1 MMTKWEKESLKSLGM
16 RTPSFYYSFTEI
28 SLYGMIEVVEECKK
42 KKVEITFFLF

>member
-1 MMTKWEKESLKSLGM
+1 MGESLKSLGM

-42 KKVEITFFLF
+42 KVEITFFLF